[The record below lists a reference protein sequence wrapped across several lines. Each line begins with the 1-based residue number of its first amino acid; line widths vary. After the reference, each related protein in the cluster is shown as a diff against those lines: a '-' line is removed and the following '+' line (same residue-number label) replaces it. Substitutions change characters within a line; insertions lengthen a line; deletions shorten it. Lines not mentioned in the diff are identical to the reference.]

1 MNYYYLLLIIIFIFT
16 WIWALFKG
24 TEDIKKN
31 PKYLFFVFMILT
43 FFISFRSI
51 NVGVDAQSYKEI
63 FYDISKCNFLDV
75 YNYDRYEV
83 GYKYLCKIFS
93 LVWNNYQFFLSSV
106 SIFQMIAVYNF
117 IKNNSK
123 NYAISSFIF
132 ITFETYIFF
141 FGILRQGLAL
151 AILLF
156 SIKYLKE
163 NKVFKFI
170 ILVLIASLFHKT
182 AGVFII
188 AYPLKYLKINKIS
201 IIIFS
206 VLCFITLL
214 FGKEII
220 NFILSFIYKPA
231 SIKFNSGEGYKLLL
245 LMYSICIIGYILKNK
260 LILQNKNNILFL
272 EILMLGTLIQCLSPT
287 FKNVGRLV
295 IYFFPFIDI
304 LLANIFEVIECKKY
318 KIALFCLMIISLSM
332 FYYIRTDDLFYEL
345 FF

>member
-1 MNYYYLLLIIIFIFT
+1 M
-16 WIWALFKG
+16 
-24 TEDIKKN
+24 
-31 PKYLFFVFMILT
+31 
-43 FFISFRSI
+43 
-51 NVGVDAQSYKEI
+51 
-63 FYDISKCNFLDV
+63 
-75 YNYDRYEV
+75 
-83 GYKYLCKIFS
+83 
-93 LVWNNYQFFLSSV
+93 
-106 SIFQMIAVYNF
+106 
-117 IKNNSK
+117 
-123 NYAISSFIF
+123 
-132 ITFETYIFF
+132 TFETYIFF

-170 ILVLIASLFHKT
+170 TLVLIASLFHKT
-182 AGVFII
+182 AGVFIV
-188 AYPLKYLKINKIS
+188 AYPLKYMKINKIS
-201 IIIFS
+201 IVIFS
-206 VLCFITLL
+206 ILSFITLL

-220 NFILSFIYKPA
+220 NFILSFVYKPA

-245 LMYSICIIGYILKNK
+245 LMYSICIIGYISKNR

-272 EILMLGTLIQCLSPT
+272 KILMLGTLIQCLSPT

-318 KIALFCLMIISLSM
+318 KIALICLMIISLSM
-332 FYYIRTDDLFYEL
+332 FYYIRTNDLFYEL